1 MARALAT
8 KAKIEAAALKLF
20 AEKGVDQT
28 TTRDIAAG
36 AGISEGAIY
45 RHFPSKDAMVHELFA
60 ANYLR
65 LAGEID
71 ELQGRETGL
80 RRKLAAMVKAFCLLF
95 EDDPDMFRFLL
106 LVQHGELQKMP
117 LEART
122 PVVVV
127 RDVIAEAIA
136 KGEIPEQDADL
147 ANALVFG
154 LVLQPALFK
163 VYGKIDQPM
172 TALAERLTEACW
184 RTLSGLPE

>member
-117 LEART
+117 PEART
-122 PVVVV
+122 PVLVV

-136 KGEIPEQDADL
+136 AGEIPEQDADL

>member
-95 EDDPDMFRFLL
+95 EEDPDMFRFLL
-106 LVQHGELQKMP
+106 LVQHGELRKMP
-117 LEART
+117 DEART
-122 PVVVV
+122 PVMVVQ
-127 RDVIAEAIA
+127 DVIAEAIA
-136 KGEIPEQDADL
+136 KGEIPEQDAAV

-172 TALAERLTEACW
+172 TALSERLTEACW

>member
-1 MARALAT
+1 MPRALAT

-45 RHFPSKDAMVHELFA
+45 RHFESKEALVHELFA

-71 ELQGRETGL
+71 ELQAQEEGL
-80 RRKLAAMVKAFCLLF
+80 RGKLAAMVRAFCLLF
-95 EDDPDMFRFLL
+95 EQDPDMFRFLL
-106 LVQHGELQKMP
+106 LVQHGELRKLP
-117 LEART
+117 PDSKT
-122 PVVVV
+122 PVRVV
-127 RDVIAEAIA
+127 REVIEAAIQRS
-136 KGEIPEQDADL
+136 EIPAQDPNV

-163 VYGKIDQPM
+163 VYGQIDQPM

>member
-45 RHFPSKDAMVHELFA
+45 RHFSSKDAMVHELFA

-95 EDDPDMFRFLL
+95 EEDPDMFRFLL
-106 LVQHGELQKMP
+106 LVQHGELRKMP
-117 LEART
+117 EEART

-127 RDVIAEAIA
+127 QDVIAEAIA
-136 KGEIPEQDADL
+136 KGEIPEQDAAV

-172 TALAERLTEACW
+172 TALSDRLTEACW

>member
-1 MARALAT
+1 MPRALAT
-8 KAKIEAAALKLF
+8 KAKIETSALKLF

-45 RHFPSKDAMVHELFA
+45 RHFESKDAMVHELFS

-80 RRKLAAMVKAFCLLF
+80 RQKLAAMVRAFCVLY
-95 EDDPDMFRFLL
+95 EEDPDMFRFLL
-106 LVQHGELQKMP
+106 LVQHGELRKMP
-117 LEART
+117 PEART
-122 PVVVV
+122 PVRVV
-127 RDVIAEAIA
+127 RSVIEDAIQR
-136 KGEIPEQDADL
+136 GEIPAQDPDV

-154 LVLQPALFK
+154 IVLQPALFK
-163 VYGKIDQPM
+163 VYGQIGQPM
-172 TALAERLTEACW
+172 TALAGRLSEACW
-184 RTLSGLPE
+184 LTLSGPAD